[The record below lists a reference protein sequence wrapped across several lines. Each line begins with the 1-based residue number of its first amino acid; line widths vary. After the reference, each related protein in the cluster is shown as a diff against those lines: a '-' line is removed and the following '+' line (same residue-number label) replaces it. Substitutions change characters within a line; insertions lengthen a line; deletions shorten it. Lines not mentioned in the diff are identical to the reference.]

1 MYTQHRKASPEI
13 RRRLSVNL
21 KRLRKARGYTQEEL
35 ANFCQFDRNYIS
47 NVEQG
52 RLNVTLA
59 SLETL
64 AKGLGCEEGELLTRN
79 PRRGG

>member
-1 MYTQHRKASPEI
+1 MDTQHRKASPEI

-64 AKGLGCEEGELLTRN
+64 ARGLGCSEEDLLRPN